1 MNKQKEIQT
10 SNNNNK
16 IDTNTDTITVAMIAL
31 LMTLIMLFGFGGII
45 YTNNKQINEID
56 ELNKQRNTFMLKYLN
71 EQEEADKLAKDLC
84 KTKFGE
90 FAPHLRYELD
100 DGRVCRIVIENTF
113 ADTTGKW
120 QKLFNNCKINK
131 SADSSNQHKLMRGKC
146 DSLNVEIFIN
156 NASKQK

>member
-1 MNKQKEIQT
+1 MNKQKEIRT
-10 SNNNNK
+10 SNDNNRLEATA
-16 IDTNTDTITVAMIAL
+16 DTMIIAMVALLITLGLLFSVAM
-31 LMTLIMLFGFGGII
+31 
-45 YTNNKQINEID
+45 YKDDKQTKEID
-56 ELNKQRNTFMLKYLN
+56 SLNKQRNTFMLKYLS

-90 FAPHLRYELD
+90 YAPHLRYELD

-131 SADSSNQHKLMRGKC
+131 SADLSNQHKLMRGKC

-156 NASKQK
+156 NTSKQK